1 MQSIY
6 QHLPRFRH
14 VVIIHIKTLP
24 LIAYQ
29 INPEDILKLEGR
41 VAIVTGG
48 SSGIGRGISI
58 ELARE
63 GARVVVC
70 DLREEPMRGKYHDRD
85 VTTLTVDEVC
95 AVGSEGL
102 FVQADV
108 SDEAAVNR
116 VVARTLETFGNL
128 DILVNNAGI
137 FTLGDSQTLS
147 VDEWDRIMGINLR
160 ALFLTTRAA
169 VPHLKRSRAGRI
181 VNIASVHAFHGG
193 GGPAYA
199 PAKAGVVN
207 LTRDTAVELA
217 SLGITANTICPG
229 YIETPIQDYLT
240 EAEVANALE
249 KTPLPRLGR
258 PKDIGRACVFFA
270 SDDAEWIT
278 GAALPVDGGWLAPIW

>member
-1 MQSIY
+1 M
-6 QHLPRFRH
+6 
-14 VVIIHIKTLP
+14 
-24 LIAYQ
+24 
-29 INPEDILKLEGR
+29 KLENR

-48 SSGIGRGISI
+48 SSGIGRGICI

-70 DLREEPMRGKYHDRD
+70 DVVERPRPGKYHDRD
-85 VTTLTVDEVC
+85 VTTPTVDELN
-95 AVGSEGL
+95 AMGSKGI

-108 SDEAAVNR
+108 SDEADVSR
-116 VVARTLETFGNL
+116 LVDRTLETFGGL
-128 DILVNNAGI
+128 DVLVNNAGI
-137 FTLGDSQTLS
+137 FTLGDSQALS
-147 VDEWDRIMGINLR
+147 VNEWDRVMGVNLR

-169 VPHLKRSRAGRI
+169 VPHLKESRAGRI
-181 VNIASVHAFHGG
+181 INVASVHAFRGG

-217 SLGITANTICPG
+217 SHGITANTICPG

-240 EAEVANALE
+240 QDQVDEALE
-249 KTPLPRLGR
+249 KTPLPRLGL

-278 GAALPVDGGWLAPIW
+278 GTALPVDGGWLAPIW

>member
-1 MQSIY
+1 M
-6 QHLPRFRH
+6 
-14 VVIIHIKTLP
+14 
-24 LIAYQ
+24 
-29 INPEDILKLEGR
+29 ILENR

-70 DLREEPMRGKYHDRD
+70 DLVERPRPGKYHDRD
-85 VTTLTVDEVC
+85 VTAPTVE
-95 AVGSEGL
+95 ALRAMGSEAL

-108 SDEAAVNR
+108 SDEAAVGR
-116 VVARTLETFGNL
+116 LVGRTLETFGGL

-137 FTLGDSQTLS
+137 FEPGDSQTTP
-147 VDEWDRIMGINLR
+147 VDTWDRVMSINLR

-169 VPHLKRSRAGRI
+169 VPHLKESRAGRI
-181 VNIASVHAFHGG
+181 INIASVHAFHGG

-217 SLGITANTICPG
+217 SHGVTANTICPG

-240 EAEVANALE
+240 QAQVDEALE
-249 KTPLPRLGR
+249 KTPLPRLGL
-258 PKDIGRACVFFA
+258 PKDIGRVCVFFA

-278 GAALPVDGGWLAPIW
+278 GTALPVDGGWLAPIW

>member
-1 MQSIY
+1 M
-6 QHLPRFRH
+6 
-14 VVIIHIKTLP
+14 K
-24 LIAYQ
+24 
-29 INPEDILKLEGR
+29 LKDR

-58 ELARE
+58 ELAGE

-70 DLREEPMRGKYHDRD
+70 DLVERPRPGKYHDRD
-85 VTTLTVDEVC
+85 VTAPTVEALNAMGAD
-95 AVGSEGL
+95 GL
-102 FVQADV
+102 FVKTDV

-116 VVARTLETFGNL
+116 LVDRTLETFGGL
-128 DILVNNAGI
+128 DILVNNAGV
-137 FTLGDSQTLS
+137 FALGDSQTLS
-147 VDEWDRIMGINLR
+147 VEEWDRVMGINLR

-169 VPHLKRSRAGRI
+169 VPHLKQSRAGRI
-181 VNIASVHAFHGG
+181 INIASVHAFHGG

-217 SLGITANTICPG
+217 SHGITANTICPG

-240 EAEVANALE
+240 EAQIAEAAE
-249 KTPLPRLGR
+249 KTPLPRLGL

-278 GAALPVDGGWLAPIW
+278 GATLPVDGGWLAPIW

>member
-1 MQSIY
+1 M
-6 QHLPRFRH
+6 
-14 VVIIHIKTLP
+14 K
-24 LIAYQ
+24 
-29 INPEDILKLEGR
+29 LKDR

-70 DLREEPMRGKYHDRD
+70 DVVERPRPGKYHDRD
-85 VTTLTVDEVC
+85 VTTPTLEEVN
-95 AVGSEGL
+95 ARGSEGL

-116 VVARTLETFGNL
+116 LVDQTLAAFGAL

-137 FTLGDSQTLS
+137 FEPGDSQTTP
-147 VDEWDRIMGINLR
+147 VETWDRIMGINLR

-169 VPHLKRSRAGRI
+169 VPHLKRSCAGRI
-181 VNIASVHAFHGG
+181 INIASVHAFHGG

-217 SLGITANTICPG
+217 SWGITANTICPG

-240 EAEVANALE
+240 EAQVAEALE
-249 KTPLPRLGR
+249 KTPLPRLGQPR
-258 PKDIGRACVFFA
+258 DIGRACVFFA

-278 GAALPVDGGWLAPIW
+278 GTALPVDGGWLAPIW